1 MRPLK
6 LTMSAFGSYA
16 GVEMI
21 DFTKVKNG
29 VFLITGDT
37 GAGKTTIFDA
47 ITYALYDQ
55 TSGGKRD
62 GNMMR
67 SQYADIG
74 TKTYVELEFEYR
86 GSVYRIIRNPEYERE
101 SKRKDK
107 DGNVKKTLEKS
118 KVELYMPD
126 GTEFIGKKQE
136 VNKKIIE
143 IIGLDANQFTQIGMI
158 AQGEFLKLLLAK
170 SDERKEI
177 FSKIFNTTVFAK
189 IQRELREQAKQLY
202 ITLQDEQKAKER
214 ELSHLLYDNQEY
226 EEKIKASFDMEQILN
241 IIREMNSADE
251 EREKACKTEYEQ
263 LQIELDSL
271 NKKLAVVYENNQLF
285 KKLEDAKAQW
295 FKVQE
300 EQLVF
305 KIQEMKL
312 KEAVC
317 ADKVWEKEVLLEAER
332 KKMCQAERE
341 INKLEQEL
349 HTLQMQ
355 KKEYAPLQE
364 ELKEAKVCQEEAK
377 SLKEKIEMTGVLQ
390 KQLRMYEQ
398 QTRNQKEAF
407 KKLQKMIQDYQLAEQ
422 AYQKM
427 NQKFLHEQAGI
438 LAMGL
443 DEGIPCPVCGSCEH
457 PNPARLS
464 EGAPTQNEVNRA
476 KEYRN
481 KKEKERDD
489 FQHDFV
495 RKQQEYF
502 AFSEKLKGDGANVL
516 EDFNLD
522 DEMLSK
528 KIEQQKAHLLD
539 NYKRQINAVYLL
551 GKKLLGKDYPG
562 NVVLS
567 VEKLQEILDEKE
579 KGLAE
584 LWGRKQGENQEKK
597 NRINELKESIFEKE
611 QEFQSVMEEN
621 DFKNIQE
628 YKSALITK
636 KEQEQIKRWC
646 DDFLTRSIQCTT
658 MLRMREEA
666 VVGKAII
673 DVSVYEAERVKII
686 RKKEELETEQKKIYR
701 QLENNKMICVRL
713 KKIYDNT
720 KELQEEYAILQN
732 LNQTAGGNL
741 LGSAKIDFE
750 SYVQRQYFRKIIA
763 RANQRLVQMSGN
775 QFLLKCRSLEE
786 LGGRGNVGLDL
797 DVYSVVT
804 GMTRDVKTLSG
815 GESFMAALAMALG
828 LSDIIQSMAG
838 GIRLQMMFVDEGF
851 GSLDEYSREQAMNVL
866 AELAGGNQLIGIISH
881 VTELKENIEQQL
893 IVRKGRYGSRVMWQI

>member
-16 GVEMI
+16 GVETI

-74 TKTYVELEFEYR
+74 TKTYVELEFEYL
-86 GSVYRIIRNPEYERE
+86 GNIYRIIRNPEYERE

-107 DGNVKKTLEKS
+107 DGNIKKTLEKS

-126 GTEFIGKKQE
+126 GMEFIGKKQDI
-136 VNKKIIE
+136 NKKIIE

-158 AQGEFLKLLLAK
+158 AQGDFLKLLLAK
-170 SDERKEI
+170 SDDRKEI

-214 ELSHLLYDNQEY
+214 ELSHLIYDDSSY
-226 EEKIKASFDMEQILN
+226 AEKIKATFDMEQILE
-241 IIREMNSADE
+241 IIREMNLADSK
-251 EREKACKTEYEQ
+251 RETVIKFEYEE
-263 LQIELDSL
+263 LQRELDRL
-271 NKKLAVVYENNQLF
+271 NKKLALAYENNQLF
-285 KKLEDAKAQW
+285 IKLEEAKAEHS
-295 FKVQE
+295 KVQA
-300 EQLVF
+300 EQLF
-305 KIQEMKL
+305 FENQEKIL
-312 KEAVC
+312 KRAVC
-317 ADKVWEKEVLLEAER
+317 ADKVREKEEAFEEECE
-332 KKMCQAERE
+332 KLSKAERE
-341 INKLEQEL
+341 FNKLEQEL
-349 HTLQMQ
+349 QLLQIQ
-355 KKEYAPLQE
+355 KEEYAPLQN

-377 SLKEKIEMTGVLQ
+377 LLKEKIETIGFLQ
-390 KQLRMYEQ
+390 KQLMSYEH
-398 QTRNQKEAF
+398 QTKIQKVSF
-407 KKLQKMIQDYQLAEQ
+407 GKLQKMIQNYQLSEQ
-422 AYQKM
+422 EYQMM
-427 NQKFLHEQAGI
+427 NQKFLNEQAGI
-438 LAMGL
+438 LANGL
-443 DEGIPCPVCGSCEH
+443 NEGMPCPVCGSCDH
-457 PNPARLS
+457 PNPAYLP
-464 EGAPTQNEVNRA
+464 EGAPTQNEVNMA
-476 KEYRN
+476 KELRN
-481 KKEKERDD
+481 AREKERDV
-489 FQHDFV
+489 FQQEFI

-502 AFSEKLKGDGANVL
+502 AFSEKLKDDGANVL
-516 EDFNLD
+516 EEFNLD
-522 DEMLSK
+522 DEKLSQK
-528 KIEQQKAHLLD
+528 TEQQKIHLTD
-539 NYKRQINAVYLL
+539 EYRRQLNVVYLL
-551 GKKLLGKDYPG
+551 GKKMMGKEYPVKG
-562 NVVLS
+562 VVS

-579 KGLAE
+579 KRLAE
-584 LWGRKQGENQEKK
+584 LWGRKQGESQEKK
-597 NRINELKESIFEKE
+597 NRIKELQASCFRKE
-611 QEFQSVMEEN
+611 QEFKSVLVEY
-621 DFKNIQE
+621 DFKDVQA
-628 YKSALITK
+628 YKAALVENK
-636 KEQEQIKRWC
+636 KQEQIKTWC
-646 DDFLTRSIQCTT
+646 EDFQTRSIQITT
-658 MLRMREEA
+658 LLQMREEA
-666 VVGKAII
+666 VRDKKVI
-673 DVSVYEAERVKII
+673 DVSEFEEERNKLIY
-686 RKKEELETEQKKIYR
+686 KKDGLESIQKKMYR
-701 QLENNKMICVRL
+701 QLENNKMIYAQL
-713 KKIYDNT
+713 EKIHENT

-741 LGSAKIDFE
+741 SGNAKIDFE

-763 RANQRLVQMSGN
+763 RANQRLTQMTGN

-797 DVYSVVT
+797 DVYSIVT

-851 GSLDEYSREQAMNVL
+851 GSLDEFSREQAMNVL

-893 IVRKGRYGSRVMWQI
+893 VVRKGKKGSHTMWQI